1 MHKGKIRKERSFF
14 GSLCTNT
21 NRAVRGVQNE
31 SGSVESALVLIPL
44 LILFL
49 VTMQIGVAINFR
61 NIDRTFA
68 QSEAS
73 ERAISGQFTSADQ
86 VMEVNPFG
94 TFNTLG
100 ILITRKVSSIPILIP
115 FFGSFINRSHRSD
128 VTGIA
133 VVETL
138 S

>member
-1 MHKGKIRKERSFF
+1 MHNEKIRKNRS
-14 GSLCTNT
+14 LLEAVCANA
-21 NRAVRGVQNE
+21 NRAVKGVKDE

-73 ERAISGQFTSADQ
+73 ERAISGQFISTDR

-100 ILITRKVSSIPILIP
+100 ILITRKISSIPILIP
-115 FFGSFINRSHRSD
+115 FIGTFINRGHRSE

-133 VVETL
+133 VLETL

>member
-1 MHKGKIRKERSFF
+1 MHKEKIRKNPSLF
-14 GSLCTNT
+14 GLVHANA
-21 NRAVRGVQNE
+21 NGAVKGVKDE

-61 NIDRTFA
+61 NIDRSFA

-73 ERAISGQFTSADQ
+73 ERAISGQITSTDR

-94 TFNTLG
+94 AFNTLG
-100 ILITRKVSSIPILIP
+100 ILITKKVSNIPILIP
-115 FFGSFINRSHRSD
+115 FIGTFMNRSHRSE
-128 VTGIA
+128 VSGIA
-133 VVETL
+133 VLETL

>member
-21 NRAVRGVQNE
+21 NRAVKGVQNE

-73 ERAISGQFTSADQ
+73 ERAISGRLTSADQ

-138 S
+138 P

>member
-1 MHKGKIRKERSFF
+1 MHKKKIRKHHYLFEAVRA
-14 GSLCTNT
+14 NT
-21 NRAVRGVQNE
+21 NRAVKGLQDE

-73 ERAISGQFTSADQ
+73 ERAISGQFTSADRM
-86 VMEVNPFG
+86 MEVNPFG
-94 TFNTLG
+94 TFNSLG
-100 ILITRKVSSIPILIP
+100 ILITRKASSIPILIP
-115 FFGSFINRSHRSD
+115 FIGNFINREHRSE

-138 S
+138 K

>member
-1 MHKGKIRKERSFF
+1 MRTVKIRKKRSFF
-14 GSLCTNT
+14 GALRANT
-21 NRAVRGVQNE
+21 NRAVKGVQDE

-49 VTMQIGVAINFR
+49 VTMQLGVAINFR

-73 ERAISGQFTSADQ
+73 ERAISGQFIATDR

-94 TFNTLG
+94 TFNSLS

-115 FFGSFINRSHRSD
+115 FIGSLINSGNRTE

-133 VVETL
+133 VLENL

>member
-1 MHKGKIRKERSFF
+1 MHKKALRNHGSFL
-14 GSLCTNT
+14 GAVCANI
-21 NRAVRGVQNE
+21 NRAVKGVQDE
-31 SGSVESALVLIPL
+31 SGSVESAMVFIPL

-61 NIDRTFA
+61 NIDSTFA

-73 ERAISGQFTSADQ
+73 ERAISGQFTSTDR
-86 VMEVNPFG
+86 VMDVNPFG
-94 TFNTLG
+94 TFNTLD

-115 FFGSFINRSHRSD
+115 FIGTFINKDHRSE

-133 VVETL
+133 VIETL

>member
-1 MHKGKIRKERSFF
+1 MNTKKIRNNRSLF
-14 GSLCTNT
+14 GMVRANA
-21 NRAVRGVQNE
+21 NRAVKGVKDE
-31 SGSVESALVLIPL
+31 RGSVESALVLIPL

-73 ERAISGQFTSADQ
+73 ERAISGQFTSGDR

-94 TFNTLG
+94 TFNSLG
-100 ILITRKVSSIPILIP
+100 ILITRKISSIPILIP
-115 FFGSFINRSHRSD
+115 FIGSFINRGHRSD

-133 VVETL
+133 VIETL
-138 S
+138 T

>member
-1 MHKGKIRKERSFF
+1 MRKAKIRNKRSFF
-14 GSLCTNT
+14 GALCANT
-21 NRAVRGVQNE
+21 NRAVKGVRDE

-49 VTMQIGVAINFR
+49 VTMQLGVAVNFR

-73 ERAISGQFTSADQ
+73 ERAISGQFIATDR

-100 ILITRKVSSIPILIP
+100 ILITKKVSSIPILIP
-115 FFGSFINRSHRSD
+115 FIGNFINRGQRTE

-133 VVETL
+133 VLENL

>member
-1 MHKGKIRKERSFF
+1 MHKEKFRKNPSLF
-14 GSLCTNT
+14 GLV
-21 NRAVRGVQNE
+21 RANANGAVKGVKDE

-73 ERAISGQFTSADQ
+73 ERAISGQFISTDR
-86 VMEVNPFG
+86 VMEVNPLG

-115 FFGSFINRSHRSD
+115 FIGTFINRSHRSE

-133 VVETL
+133 VLETL

>member
-1 MHKGKIRKERSFF
+1 
-14 GSLCTNT
+14 
-21 NRAVRGVQNE
+21 
-31 SGSVESALVLIPL
+31 
-44 LILFL
+44 
-49 VTMQIGVAINFR
+49 MQIGVAINFR

-73 ERAISGQFTSADQ
+73 ERAISGQFTSTDR
-86 VMEVNPFG
+86 VMNVNPFG
-94 TFNTLG
+94 RFNTLD

-115 FFGSFINRSHRSD
+115 FIGSFVNKSHRSE

>member
-1 MHKGKIRKERSFF
+1 MHKGKIRKNRSLFEAVRA
-14 GSLCTNT
+14 NA
-21 NRAVRGVQNE
+21 NRAVKGVKNE

-73 ERAISGQFTSADQ
+73 ERAISGQFASGDQ
-86 VMEVNPFG
+86 VMKINPFG
-94 TFNTLG
+94 TFNSLG
-100 ILITRKVSSIPILIP
+100 VLITRKVSRIPILIP
-115 FFGSFINRSHRSD
+115 FIGSFINRGHRSE

-133 VVETL
+133 VIETL
-138 S
+138 T

>member
-1 MHKGKIRKERSFF
+1 MHKQKVRKNRSFF
-14 GSLCTNT
+14 IAM
-21 NRAVRGVQNE
+21 RANINGAVKGAQNE

-73 ERAISGQFTSADQ
+73 ERAISGQFTSADR
-86 VMEVNPFG
+86 VMDLNPFG
-94 TFNTLG
+94 SFNSLG
-100 ILITRKVSSIPILIP
+100 ILITRRVSSIPILIP
-115 FFGSFINRSHRSD
+115 FIGSFINRGHRSE
-128 VTGIA
+128 VTGLA
-133 VVETL
+133 VVEAL

>member
-1 MHKGKIRKERSFF
+1 MHTVKIRKNRSLFEAVRA
-14 GSLCTNT
+14 NA
-21 NRAVRGVQNE
+21 NRAVKGVKNE

-73 ERAISGQFTSADQ
+73 ERAISGQFASGDR

-94 TFNTLG
+94 TFNSLG
-100 ILITRKVSSIPILIP
+100 VLITRKVSSIPILIP
-115 FFGSFINRSHRSD
+115 FIGSFINRGHRSE

-133 VVETL
+133 VIETL
-138 S
+138 T

>member
-1 MHKGKIRKERSFF
+1 MRKVKIRKKRSFF
-14 GSLCTNT
+14 GALSANT
-21 NRAVRGVQNE
+21 NRAVKGVQDE

-49 VTMQIGVAINFR
+49 VTMQLGVAVNFR

-73 ERAISGQFTSADQ
+73 ERAISGQFIATDR

-94 TFNTLG
+94 TFNSLG

-115 FFGSFINRSHRSD
+115 FIGNFINRGQRTE

-133 VVETL
+133 VLENL

>member
-1 MHKGKIRKERSFF
+1 MHKIVLLKKPSFF
-14 GSLCTNT
+14 GAVHANI
-21 NRAVRGVQNE
+21 NRAVKGLQDEN
-31 SGSVESALVLIPL
+31 GSVESAMVLIPL

-73 ERAISGQFTSADQ
+73 ERAISGQFTSADRF
-86 VMEVNPFG
+86 MEVNPFG
-94 TFNTLG
+94 TLNTLG
-100 ILITRKVSSIPILIP
+100 ILITKKVRSIPILIP
-115 FFGSFINRSHRSD
+115 FIGSFVNKSHRSE

-133 VVETL
+133 VIETL

>member
-1 MHKGKIRKERSFF
+1 MNTKKIRNNRSLF
-14 GSLCTNT
+14 GMVRANA
-21 NRAVRGVQNE
+21 NRAVRGVKDE
-31 SGSVESALVLIPL
+31 RGSVESALVLIPL

-73 ERAISGQFTSADQ
+73 ERAISGQFTSGDR

-94 TFNTLG
+94 TFNSLG
-100 ILITRKVSSIPILIP
+100 ILITRKISSIPILIP
-115 FFGSFINRSHRSD
+115 FIGSFINRGHRSD
-128 VTGIA
+128 VIGIA
-133 VVETL
+133 VIETL
-138 S
+138 T

>member
-1 MHKGKIRKERSFF
+1 MLKIVLLKKPSFF
-14 GSLCTNT
+14 GAVRANL
-21 NRAVRGVQNE
+21 NRAVKGLQDE
-31 SGSVESALVLIPL
+31 SGSVESAMVLIPL

-73 ERAISGQFTSADQ
+73 ERAISGQFTSTDR
-86 VMEVNPFG
+86 VMNVNPFG
-94 TFNTLG
+94 RFNTLD

-115 FFGSFINRSHRSD
+115 FIGSFVNKSHRSE

>member
-1 MHKGKIRKERSFF
+1 MHKGKICKNSSIY
-14 GSLCTNT
+14 GAVYANV
-21 NRAVRGVQNE
+21 NRAVKGAKDE

-49 VTMQIGVAINFR
+49 VTMQIGVAVNFR
-61 NIDRTFA
+61 NIDRAFA

-73 ERAISGQFTSADQ
+73 ERAISGQFVAGDKLI
-86 VMEVNPFG
+86 EVNPFG
-94 TFNTLG
+94 AFNTLG
-100 ILITRKVSSIPILIP
+100 ILITKKVSSIPILIP
-115 FFGSFINRSHRSD
+115 FIGTFINRGHRSE

-133 VVETL
+133 IIETL

>member
-1 MHKGKIRKERSFF
+1 MQKRNIRKSRSCYR
-14 GSLCTNT
+14 GVCANA
-21 NRAVRGVQNE
+21 NRAVKGVQDE

-73 ERAISGQFTSADQ
+73 ERAISGQFTSADR

-100 ILITRKVSSIPILIP
+100 ILITQKVSSIPILIP
-115 FFGSFINRSHRSD
+115 FVGSFINRGHHSE

-133 VVETL
+133 VLETL

>member
-1 MHKGKIRKERSFF
+1 MQKRNVRKSRSCYR
-14 GSLCTNT
+14 GVCANA
-21 NRAVRGVQNE
+21 NRAVKGVQDE
-31 SGSVESALVLIPL
+31 SGSVESAFVLIPL

-61 NIDRTFA
+61 NVDRTFA

-73 ERAISGQFTSADQ
+73 ERAISGQFTSADR

-115 FFGSFINRSHRSD
+115 FVGSFINRGHHSE

-133 VVETL
+133 VLETL

>member
-1 MHKGKIRKERSFF
+1 MK
-14 GSLCTNT
+14 
-21 NRAVRGVQNE
+21 NE

-73 ERAISGQFTSADQ
+73 ERAISGQFASGDR

-94 TFNTLG
+94 TFNSLG

-115 FFGSFINRSHRSD
+115 FIGSFINRGHRSE
-128 VTGIA
+128 VSGIA
-133 VVETL
+133 VLETL
-138 S
+138 T

>member
-1 MHKGKIRKERSFF
+1 MHKRNIRKNPYLFEAV
-14 GSLCTNT
+14 CANT
-21 NRAVRGVQNE
+21 NRAVKGLQDE

-73 ERAISGQFTSADQ
+73 ERAISGQFASADRM
-86 VMEVNPFG
+86 MEVNPFG
-94 TFNTLG
+94 TFNSLG

-115 FFGSFINRSHRSD
+115 FIGNFINREHRSE

-138 S
+138 K

>member
-1 MHKGKIRKERSFF
+1 MQKRNIRKSRSCYR
-14 GSLCTNT
+14 GVCANA
-21 NRAVRGVQNE
+21 NRAVKGVQDE

-61 NIDRTFA
+61 NIDSTFA

-73 ERAISGQFTSADQ
+73 ERAISGQFTSADR

-115 FFGSFINRSHRSD
+115 FVGSFINRGHHSE

-133 VVETL
+133 VLETL

>member
-1 MHKGKIRKERSFF
+1 MHKEKIRKNPSLF
-14 GSLCTNT
+14 GLVHANA
-21 NRAVRGVQNE
+21 NGAVKGVKDE

-73 ERAISGQFTSADQ
+73 ERAISGQFAHGDR

-94 TFNTLG
+94 TFNSLG

-115 FFGSFINRSHRSD
+115 FIGGFINKGHRSE
-128 VTGIA
+128 VTGVA
-133 VVETL
+133 VIETL
-138 S
+138 T

>member
-1 MHKGKIRKERSFF
+1 
-14 GSLCTNT
+14 
-21 NRAVRGVQNE
+21 
-31 SGSVESALVLIPL
+31 
-44 LILFL
+44 
-49 VTMQIGVAINFR
+49 MQIGVAINFR

-115 FFGSFINRSHRSD
+115 FIGSFIDRSHRSD

>member
-1 MHKGKIRKERSFF
+1 
-14 GSLCTNT
+14 
-21 NRAVRGVQNE
+21 
-31 SGSVESALVLIPL
+31 
-44 LILFL
+44 
-49 VTMQIGVAINFR
+49 MQIGVAINFR

-115 FFGSFINRSHRSD
+115 FFGSFIDRSHRSD

>member
-1 MHKGKIRKERSFF
+1 MNTKKIRNNHSLF
-14 GSLCTNT
+14 GMVRANA
-21 NRAVRGVQNE
+21 NRAVKGVKDE
-31 SGSVESALVLIPL
+31 RGSVESALVLIPL

-73 ERAISGQFTSADQ
+73 ERAISGQFTSGDR

-94 TFNTLG
+94 TFNSLG
-100 ILITRKVSSIPILIP
+100 ILISRKISSIPILIP
-115 FFGSFINRSHRSD
+115 FIGSFINRGHRSD

-133 VVETL
+133 VIETL
-138 S
+138 T

>member
-1 MHKGKIRKERSFF
+1 MNTKKIRNNHSLF
-14 GSLCTNT
+14 GMVRANA
-21 NRAVRGVQNE
+21 NRAVKGVKDE
-31 SGSVESALVLIPL
+31 RGSVESALVLIPL

-73 ERAISGQFTSADQ
+73 ERAISGQFTSGDR

-94 TFNTLG
+94 TFNSLG
-100 ILITRKVSSIPILIP
+100 ILITRKISSIPILIP
-115 FFGSFINRSHRSD
+115 FIGSFINRGHRSD

-133 VVETL
+133 VIETL
-138 S
+138 T

>member
-1 MHKGKIRKERSFF
+1 MHKEKIRKNPSLF
-14 GSLCTNT
+14 GLVHANA
-21 NRAVRGVQNE
+21 NGAVKGVKDE

-61 NIDRTFA
+61 NIDRSFA

-73 ERAISGQFTSADQ
+73 ERAISGQFTSTDR

-94 TFNTLG
+94 AFNTLG
-100 ILITRKVSSIPILIP
+100 ILITKKVSNIPISIP
-115 FFGSFINRSHRSD
+115 FIGTFMNRSHRSE
-128 VTGIA
+128 VSGIA
-133 VVETL
+133 VLETL

>member
-1 MHKGKIRKERSFF
+1 MHKGKICKSPFIY
-14 GSLCTNT
+14 GAVSANV
-21 NRAVRGVQNE
+21 NRAVKGVKDE

-49 VTMQIGVAINFR
+49 VTMQIGVAVNFR
-61 NIDRTFA
+61 NIDKAFA

-73 ERAISGQFTSADQ
+73 ERAISGQFVAGDKL
-86 VMEVNPFG
+86 VEVNPFG

-100 ILITRKVSSIPILIP
+100 ILITKKVSSIPVLIP
-115 FFGSFINRSHRSD
+115 FIGTFINRGHRSE

-133 VVETL
+133 VIETL

>member
-1 MHKGKIRKERSFF
+1 MNTKKIRNNHSLF
-14 GSLCTNT
+14 GMVRANA
-21 NRAVRGVQNE
+21 NRAVKGVKDE
-31 SGSVESALVLIPL
+31 RGSVESALVLIPL

-73 ERAISGQFTSADQ
+73 ERAISGQFTSGDR

-94 TFNTLG
+94 TFNSLG
-100 ILITRKVSSIPILIP
+100 ILITRKISSIPILIP
-115 FFGSFINRSHRSD
+115 FIGSFINRGHRSD

-133 VVETL
+133 VIETL
-138 S
+138 N

>member
-1 MHKGKIRKERSFF
+1 MHKEKIRKNPSLF
-14 GSLCTNT
+14 GLV
-21 NRAVRGVQNE
+21 RANANGAVKGVKDE

-73 ERAISGQFTSADQ
+73 ERAISGQFISTDR

-115 FFGSFINRSHRSD
+115 FIGTFINRSHRSE

-133 VVETL
+133 VLEAL

>member
-21 NRAVRGVQNE
+21 NRAVKGVQNE

-73 ERAISGQFTSADQ
+73 ERAISGRFTSADQ

-138 S
+138 P

>member
-1 MHKGKIRKERSFF
+1 MHKKKIRKERSFF
-14 GSLCTNT
+14 GALRANT
-21 NRAVRGVQNE
+21 NRAVKGVQDE

-73 ERAISGQFTSADQ
+73 ERAISGQFASGDQ
-86 VMEVNPFG
+86 VMEINPFG
-94 TFNTLG
+94 TFNSLG
-100 ILITRKVSSIPILIP
+100 VLITTKVSSIPILIP
-115 FFGSFINRSHRSD
+115 FIGSFINRDHRSE

-133 VVETL
+133 VLEILT
-138 S
+138 

>member
-1 MHKGKIRKERSFF
+1 MHKEKICKNSSIY
-14 GSLCTNT
+14 GAVSANV
-21 NRAVRGVQNE
+21 NRAVKGVKDE

-49 VTMQIGVAINFR
+49 VTMQIGVAVNFR
-61 NIDRTFA
+61 NIDKAFA

-73 ERAISGQFTSADQ
+73 ERAISGQFVAGDKL
-86 VMEVNPFG
+86 VEVNPFG

-100 ILITRKVSSIPILIP
+100 ILITKKVSSIPVLIP
-115 FFGSFINRSHRSD
+115 FIGTFINRGHRSE

-133 VVETL
+133 VIETL

>member
-1 MHKGKIRKERSFF
+1 MHNRNIRKNHSFF
-14 GSLCTNT
+14 RGLCANT
-21 NRAVRGVQNE
+21 NRAVKGVRDE

-73 ERAISGQFTSADQ
+73 ERAISGQYISDDR

-100 ILITRKVSSIPILIP
+100 ILVTRKISSIPILIP
-115 FFGSFINRSHRSD
+115 FIGRFINRGHRSE

-133 VVETL
+133 VIETL

>member
-1 MHKGKIRKERSFF
+1 MQKRNIRKSRSCYR
-14 GSLCTNT
+14 GVCANA
-21 NRAVRGVQNE
+21 NRAVKGVQDE
-31 SGSVESALVLIPL
+31 SGSVESAFVLIPL

-61 NIDRTFA
+61 NVDRTFA

-73 ERAISGQFTSADQ
+73 ERAISGQFTSADR

-115 FFGSFINRSHRSD
+115 FVGSFINRGHHSE

-133 VVETL
+133 VLETL

>member
-1 MHKGKIRKERSFF
+1 MHTGKIRKNRSLFEAVRA
-14 GSLCTNT
+14 NA
-21 NRAVRGVQNE
+21 NRAVKGVKNE

-73 ERAISGQFTSADQ
+73 ERAISGQFASGDQ
-86 VMEVNPFG
+86 VMKINPFG
-94 TFNTLG
+94 TFNSLG

-115 FFGSFINRSHRSD
+115 FIGSFINRGHRSE
-128 VTGIA
+128 VSGIA
-133 VVETL
+133 VLETL
-138 S
+138 T